1 MLSYDPDGPGLTA
14 EEIAERDRSVHN
26 VYAWQ
31 AMQRREGIDRA

>member
-31 AMQRREGIDRA
+31 AMQRRKGIGHA